1 MTRPKFLPA
10 LFPALV
16 AAALSAHALPA
27 RGASVKQVRVG
38 DHADYTRIVVEL
50 DGPAG
55 YSVEQKTVAG
65 VAELVVGLEATTS
78 TRVVSSRSRLV
89 ENVRLRPSPQGA
101 EARIALR
108 AGAVNVKEMVLKNP
122 HRIVLDLSPAK
133 APAATATP
141 ARVTTAAPAPT
152 RTVAAPKPKPAA
164 TAVEAAPTA
173 AATRVEAAPTAASA
187 PSAKPSKQAGTRP
200 LPQASPAPTRPEA
213 QAEPGVPA
221 ERSRAVAS
229 RDAVSAGDAEAS
241 AGEKARVAAATEART
256 GAAREKQPEAR
267 TGAAREKQPEA
278 RTGAAREKQPEART
292 GAAREKQ
299 PESEPA
305 AAAGPSLIE
314 RLGAGDP
321 GLGLTIALGGVAFL
335 VAAFLLLR
343 RRSQR
348 IAREAATVPWPPPG
362 AEERPE
368 AALHRSGRD
377 EEGDPEREPRAPMD
391 ETDAPLFAAT
401 EREEEGDAPVVE
413 LPEAPSGAEP
423 EVVAKTESP
432 EVEELER
439 RIERLEARLADSLD
453 ARERLERQLAAHTE
467 ELRVQRAAIA
477 RTQRA
482 VRAAVRNPDAPEPPA
497 AQRVPSQMPDPASGP
512 QPGEGES

>member
-10 LFPALV
+10 LLPALV
-16 AAALSAHALPA
+16 AVALSAHALPA
-27 RGASVKQVRVG
+27 WGASVKQVRVG

-55 YSVEQKTVAG
+55 YSVEQKAVAG
-65 VAELVVGLEATTS
+65 VAELVVGLEASTS
-78 TRVVSSRSRLV
+78 TRVISSRSRLV
-89 ENVRLRPSPQGA
+89 ENVRLRPGPRGA

-108 AGAVNVKEMVLKNP
+108 VGAVNVKEMVLKSP
-122 HRIVLDLSPAK
+122 HRIVLDISAAK
-133 APAATATP
+133 TPAATPAPVPTRTTAAAPRPTSAVTRVEPAPAPTPEPAPSVKPSGQAGTGTGTGTATQ
-141 ARVTTAAPAPT
+141 AAPAPT
-152 RTVAAPKPKPAA
+152 RPD
-164 TAVEAAPTA
+164 
-173 AATRVEAAPTAASA
+173 
-187 PSAKPSKQAGTRP
+187 
-200 LPQASPAPTRPEA
+200 A
-213 QAEPGVPA
+213 QAEPIGV
-221 ERSRAVAS
+221 VA
-229 RDAVSAGDAEAS
+229 AGDAAS
-241 AGEKARVAAATEART
+241 TGDAEVSAVEKARAASVKKE
-256 GAAREKQPEAR
+256 QPEA
-267 TGAAREKQPEA
+267 GAATARKRQPE
-278 RTGAAREKQPEART
+278 P
-292 GAAREKQ
+292 
-299 PESEPA
+299 EPA

-348 IAREAATVPWPPPG
+348 IAREAAAVPWPPPG

-368 AALHRSGRD
+368 AALHRGD
-377 EEGDPEREPRAPMD
+377 AHEEDDPEREPRVPMD
-391 ETDAPLFAAT
+391 ESNAPLFAAT
-401 EREEEGDAPVVE
+401 ERDEEGDEPVVE
-413 LPEAPSGAEP
+413 LPEASSGAEP

-497 AQRVPSQMPDPASGP
+497 AQRVSSQMPGPASGSP
-512 QPGEGES
+512 PGEDGG

>member
-278 RTGAAREKQPEART
+278 RTGAAREKQPE
-292 GAAREKQ
+292 
-299 PESEPA
+299 SEPA

-423 EVVAKTESP
+423 EGVAKTESP

-453 ARERLERQLAAHTE
+453 ARERLERKLAAHTE